1 MTEVLG
7 SGKVDAAIATVT
19 KGVKRL
25 AKEERNPHGGY
36 NFAGIDD
43 FLEMTGKLC
52 GAAGLNVLMDE
63 LEMDVLADF
72 FTRKSGKVAGLKMRF
87 AIWLKCEGEKDGPW
101 HRSIIIP
108 ADMGSQ
114 AFGAAQSYVLK
125 QFLRATFQI
134 PTGDK
139 GEDIDNHDT
148 GTMAPSGPI
157 DAEQLAFLHSEIER
171 TKSDEAAFCRY
182 LKVPSLNLLPVGKYD
197 AAVAGLKRKDSK

>member
-1 MTEVLG
+1 MTEAG
-7 SGKVDAAIATVT
+7 SKVDDAIAAVT

-25 AKEERNPHGGY
+25 AKEERNQHGGY

-52 GAAGLNVLMDE
+52 GSAGLNVLMDE
-63 LEMDVLADF
+63 LDMDVLPDF
-72 FTRKSGKVAGLKMRF
+72 FSRKSGKVAGLKMRF
-87 AIWLKCEGEKDGPW
+87 ALWLKAGGERDGPY
-101 HRSIIIP
+101 HRSIIVP

-139 GEDIDNHDT
+139 GEEIDSNT
-148 GTMAPSGPI
+148 GSMTPQSPI

-171 TKSDEAAFCRY
+171 TQSDEAAFCRY
-182 LKVPSLNLLPVGKYD
+182 LKVPSLDALPVGKYA
-197 AAVAGLKRKDSK
+197 AAVAGLKRKDTK